1 MKKVITTSLLFLFC
15 IAVKAQTDTTK
26 QVELND
32 IYRVEIDLTGNYPLK
47 VERRDHTS
55 LKSIVVNV
63 GYGWPLISNDF
74 DFLDE
79 NSGNALQFGVYFRK
93 QFTKER
99 AMNDRV
105 YDVPTAVA
113 IGVGLGLSHFK
124 KSIGFKSL
132 IDSLTIQDDKVKDR
146 YTLNMNYSDVKEQL
160 SLTYLD
166 IPVYLEFGKPS
177 KTKFQPFVRIGLKGS
192 VLINNSFTGE
202 GTYTSTGHYSQ
213 IDGEKVDVVISGVD
227 KFGFY
232 NGKKLDEPKPDL
244 NLNTFVLWST
254 TAAGFSFPL
263 SSPDKDVLRNI
274 ILRMGIKWEYPFMS
288 ISKDIDTESQYTN
301 AKYWHEQCN
310 ILKGS
315 GSKMQYFGLEVGLIF
330 DF

>member
-63 GYGWPLISNDF
+63 GYGWPLISSDL

-79 NSGNALQFGVYFRK
+79 NSGNAWQFGVNFRK
-93 QFTKER
+93 QFTQER

-105 YDVPTAVA
+105 YDAPTALA

-132 IDSLTIQDDKVKDR
+132 IDSLPSMTDTVNDT
-146 YTLNMNYSDVKEQL
+146 YSLNMNYSDVKEHL

-177 KTKFQPFVRIGLKGS
+177 KTKFQPFVRVGLKGS
-192 VLINNSFTGE
+192 VLISNSFTGE
-202 GTYTSTGHYSQ
+202 GAYTSTGHYSLK
-213 IDGEKVDVVISGVD
+213 DGKEVDEVISDVPD
-227 KFGFY
+227 LGFH
-232 NGKKLDEPKPDL
+232 NDKKLDEPKPNP
-244 NLNTFVLWST
+244 NLNTFILWST

-263 SSPDKDVLRNI
+263 SSPDKDVLRNV

-288 ISKDIDTESQYTN
+288 ISKEIDTDSQYTN

-315 GSKMQYFGLEVGLIF
+315 GNKMQYFGLEVGLIF